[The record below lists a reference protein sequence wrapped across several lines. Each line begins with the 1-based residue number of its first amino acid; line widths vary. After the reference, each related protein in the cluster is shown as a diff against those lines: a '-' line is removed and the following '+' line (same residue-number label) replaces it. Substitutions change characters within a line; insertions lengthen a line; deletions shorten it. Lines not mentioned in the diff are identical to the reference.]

1 MDAKIDSCYALDDG
15 AALHYKN
22 GKLHTVVTFFKG
34 ANAYH
39 VTKDGDS
46 IHNET
51 LKGLSLK

>member
-1 MDAKIDSCYALDDG
+1 MDEKIDSCYTLDDG

-39 VTKDGDS
+39 LTKDVDS
-46 IHNET
+46 IHHET